1 MLTQKQIRTLSSNL
15 SSSLN
20 SYHHSL
26 AKKIEFTVYSDEIHF
41 SAIVDG
47 QEFTRVISVYAAE
60 GKKMVGYVVTK
71 NDGATYSWGSEAECS
86 IADFV
91 NSTNGLMPEI
101 VDGMLHDI
109 GL

>member
-60 GKKMVGYVVTK
+60 GKNMVGYVVTK
-71 NDGATYSWGSEAECS
+71 NDGETYSWGSEAECS

-91 NSTNGLMPEI
+91 NSTNGLMPEV